1 MQAGIQMPLS
11 FPTPGRG
18 AGPCPVSRLLIPLA
32 QPAEEPG
39 LIANRKATRPG
50 PRQGM
55 ALGNPPVCGDRASM
69 APTRLSPATAQLH
82 GIAKLPFAKRLP
94 RGSAEGDIPVH

>member
-1 MQAGIQMPLS
+1 
-11 FPTPGRG
+11 
-18 AGPCPVSRLLIPLA
+18 
-32 QPAEEPG
+32 
-39 LIANRKATRPG
+39 
-50 PRQGM
+50 M

-94 RGSAEGDIPVH
+94 LGSVEGDIPVH